1 VGNLTVTLQVLPGR
15 VDYAN
20 TVIVTINDSSGNPVT
35 DAQVQLRTNMEL
47 MNMGTAQAT
56 VKGGNP
62 TYFATFGKDAAFSM
76 FGVWDIAVR
85 IQRPNQ
91 APVQAVFKVTLEG

>member
-1 VGNLTVTLQVLPGR
+1 
-15 VDYAN
+15 
-20 TVIVTINDSSGNPVT
+20 
-35 DAQVQLRTNMEL
+35 
-47 MNMGTAQAT
+47 MGTAQAT
-56 VKGGNP
+56 VKSGNP
-62 TYFATFGKDAAFSM
+62 TYIALFNKDEAFSM